1 MNINKNFISLFSLI
15 VLLILLFTCWI
26 KLFYLQNGGIETE
39 GQTQNSSQNINT
51 RDISWQE
58 AITLL
63 QECKITSIYQKH
75 NLTVTLT
82 DKNNQVYQ
90 TTEPKLDDIIY
101 QTSRLRSDCN
111 DIITTVTE

>member
-15 VLLILLFTCWI
+15 VLLILLFACWI
-26 KLFYLQNGGIETE
+26 KLFYLQKGETE
-39 GQTQNSSQNINT
+39 TKRQIQNSSQDT